1 MVKPRIVG
9 KGVASM
15 VLRRDRLRDG
25 EEATGIRSCGIES
38 NSSDPSSILIRGKGN
53 VSMRK

>member
-1 MVKPRIVG
+1 MKPRIVG

-25 EEATGIRSCGIES
+25 EEATGIRSCGIEN

-53 VSMRK
+53 ASMGK